1 MSALTDLY
9 IKKDVL
15 KTLLDTLEK
24 KGDNGISITISISDE
39 PNQYNQNVSSFV
51 SQTKEQREAK
61 ANKFYIGNGRVV
73 WTDGK
78 IVKVDYQPKPE
89 QTGTAQADVSNT
101 GEGDL
106 PF

>member
-1 MSALTDLY
+1 MGALTDLY
-9 IKKDVL
+9 VKREVL
-15 KTLLDTLEK
+15 KTLLDTLDK
-24 KGDNGISITISISDE
+24 KGENGISLTISISDE

-61 ANKFYIGNGRVV
+61 KEKFYFGNGRVV

-78 IVKVDYQPKPE
+78 IVKVDYQAKPE
-89 QTGTAQADVSNT
+89 QSGTAQANVSNT
-101 GEGDL
+101 EDLL